1 MTLFLVEGRKY
12 SIVKRGVLV
21 VCDEILRRR
30 MEACRWWVR
39 RERDEPRFVTI
50 LYIYNSWRVLVTRSG
65 GRRGGAPSDLD
76 DVVRRG
82 PRVV

>member
-50 LYIYNSWRVLVTRSG
+50 LYILYNSWRVLVTRSG
-65 GRRGGAPSDLD
+65 GRRGVAPSL
-76 DVVRRG
+76 R
-82 PRVV
+82 PT